1 MPILGHDFMG
11 HQYTCSKNMRT
22 TVMKKKKNNE
32 NKLENILIIKKKG
45 FLCKLFPV
53 PLTNLSLVRWLVLR
67 ITVKEYKKYSLK
79 NG

>member
-1 MPILGHDFMG
+1 
-11 HQYTCSKNMRT
+11 
-22 TVMKKKKNNE
+22 MKKNDE

-79 NG
+79 NGWMWLLGFDNKSRTLHA

>member
-1 MPILGHDFMG
+1 
-11 HQYTCSKNMRT
+11 
-22 TVMKKKKNNE
+22 MKKNDE
-32 NKLENILIIKKKG
+32 NKLENILIIKKKKG